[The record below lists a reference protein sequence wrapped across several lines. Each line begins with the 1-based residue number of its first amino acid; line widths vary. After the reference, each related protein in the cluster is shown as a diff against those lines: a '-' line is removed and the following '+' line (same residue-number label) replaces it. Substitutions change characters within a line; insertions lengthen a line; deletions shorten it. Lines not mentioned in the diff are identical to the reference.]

1 MKMKKLLMA
10 STALYLSVSVQA
22 HAEITI
28 DQLLSQA
35 QQLEQAITLGVQ
47 SASGAAHYA
56 YNGTVIADGSVQ
68 GYIEQQW
75 VDQYNQALQDVS
87 RANYRNIAEQVVD
100 AAIHDSM
107 DDLHTGVDDLVEAV
121 TNMSEVFVIAEKAE
135 EAQAEANTT
144 ENVEQQ
150 EALQEYIN
158 TNDVEITQAD
168 VEQYNESLDVIEEAA
183 QSAAVFISVAQDQE
197 FMDGLNEDLQEFN
210 AEIGSVQITYNSQM
224 DEINT
229 TFLNNA
235 TLGPETLD
243 YFDVVSVTL
252 AQNFK
257 QSSDLLLAGQNNSL
271 YGSYELFKGQKKAGG
286 NGGWNGQS
294 YDIPPNVLLFTAA
307 PWDGGYPDA
316 YTDEN
321 GVIVYYDLGDEVYDP
336 YDGLYVGK
344 WNMDGTFTWDES
356 AYTRYA

>member
-1 MKMKKLLMA
+1 MA
-10 STALYLSVSVQA
+10 STALYLSNSVQA

-28 DQLLSQA
+28 DQLLAQA

-47 SASGAAHYA
+47 SAAGATHYA
-56 YNGTVIADGSVQ
+56 YQGTVVGDSSVQ

-75 VDQYNQALQDVS
+75 VDAYNAALEDVS

-107 DDLHTGVDDLVEAV
+107 DDLHAGVDDLVEAV
-121 TNMSEVFVIAEKAE
+121 TSMSEVFVVAEKAE
-135 EAQAEANTT
+135 EAQSEANTT

-168 VEQYNESLDVIEEAA
+168 VEQYNESLGVIEEAA
-183 QSAAVFISVAQDQE
+183 QSAAVFISVAQDE
-197 FMDGLNEDLQEFN
+197 VFMDGLNEDLQEFN
-210 AEIGSVQITYNSQM
+210 AEVGSVQITYNSQM

-235 TLGPETLD
+235 TLGPETLN
-243 YFDVVSVTL
+243 YFDVVSITL

-257 QSSDLLLAGQNNSL
+257 QSSDLLLSGQNTSL
-271 YGSYELFKGQKKAGG
+271 YGSYEMFKGQKKAGG
-286 NGGWNGQS
+286 NDGWNGNT
-294 YDIPPNVLLFTAA
+294 YDIPPNVLLFTAP
-307 PWDGGYPDA
+307 PWDGGYPEA

-321 GVIVYYDLGDEVYDP
+321 GTLIYYEMGDEVYDP

-344 WNMDGTFTWDES
+344 WNLNGTFTWDE
-356 AYTRYA
+356 AAQTRYG